1 MTKKIKYVD
10 IPFIAR
16 KGLNWNAFVA
26 ARQIGKTYGI
36 FKRMMKERI
45 KFIWMRRTTTELTR
59 AVEMGVFDEL
69 NFKEKENYCI
79 DYIKSEG
86 LGWIYHNKEN
96 KEEPIGVAMSMST
109 AKTYRGINYF
119 KYNEL
124 FFDEFIPED
133 GAKQSA
139 SDGTACIQAFE
150 TIFGNRELPP
160 NNLPPMKV
168 WLASNT
174 ININDPILSA
184 LDLAERVAYMKS
196 NNIKTLTIPNRSLYL
211 YCGTEEG
218 IAEAKRETSLYQL
231 IGSNSD
237 MAKHILDGEFRGN
250 DIMNIKR
257 EVNLRMY
264 KCIFDIDETVYVYM
278 HKTSMEW
285 YVSEIP
291 QDTTQHFKK
300 SIPAELRR
308 RYGSRYAILK
318 TCDMILYQ
326 KVYLIEYLDLLLG

>member
-1 MTKKIKYVD
+1 MAKKIKYVD

-16 KGLNWNAFVA
+16 KGLNWNTFVA

-69 NFKEKENYCI
+69 NFKENENYCI

-160 NNLPPMKV
+160 NNLQPMKV

-264 KCIFDIDETVYVYM
+264 KCIF
-278 HKTSMEW
+278 
-285 YVSEIP
+285 
-291 QDTTQHFKK
+291 
-300 SIPAELRR
+300 
-308 RYGSRYAILK
+308 
-318 TCDMILYQ
+318 
-326 KVYLIEYLDLLLG
+326 